1 MYNKEERRFYKLILF
16 VESTSYHKTML
27 PRINKILNS
36 EQLQAV
42 LQKLFQNRPVKII
55 RIIAATGR
63 SQVTWIHIE
72 NVLNRRRMASFL
84 SFDDL
89 IENFW
94 EWLLM
99 LEMFALAAW
108 EINKIREC
116 VWNLVSVGNI
126 VVSKDRSNSGIVTE
140 KNITPEK
147 TKVLTI
153 DWGQTISIE
162 DPGYILVI

>member
-1 MYNKEERRFYKLILF
+1 
-16 VESTSYHKTML
+16 ML

-42 LQKLFQNRPVKII
+42 LQTLFRDRPVKII
-55 RIIAATGR
+55 RVIAATGR

-72 NVLNRRRMASFL
+72 NVLNKRRMASFL

-108 EINKIREC
+108 EINQIREC
-116 VWNLVSVGNI
+116 VWNLINVGNRI
-126 VVSKDRSNSGIVTE
+126 LLKDDSNSGIVME
-140 KNITPEK
+140 KKITPEK
-147 TKVLTI
+147 TKVLKI
-153 DWGQTISIE
+153 NWGQTISAE
-162 DPGYILVI
+162 DPAYIMII

>member
-1 MYNKEERRFYKLILF
+1 
-16 VESTSYHKTML
+16 ML

-36 EQLQAV
+36 EQLEAV
-42 LQKLFQNRPVKII
+42 LQTLFKSRPVKII

-72 NVLNRRRMASFL
+72 NALNQRRMATFL

-94 EWLLM
+94 SWLMM
-99 LEMFALAAW
+99 LEMFALAMW
-108 EINKIREC
+108 EINRLREC
-116 VWNLVSVGNI
+116 VWNLVCVGDRI
-126 VVSKDRSNSGIVTE
+126 LSKDSDNSGVVVE

-147 TKVLTI
+147 NKVLAI
-153 DWGQTISIE
+153 DWGQSISTE
-162 DPGYILVI
+162 DPAYVVVI

>member
-1 MYNKEERRFYKLILF
+1 
-16 VESTSYHKTML
+16 ML

-36 EQLQAV
+36 EQLEAV
-42 LQKLFQNRPVKII
+42 LQTLFQNRPVKII

-72 NVLNRRRMASFL
+72 NALNQRRMASFL

-89 IENFW
+89 IKNFW
-94 EWLLM
+94 QWLLM

-108 EINKIREC
+108 EINRIREC
-116 VWNLVSVGNI
+116 VWNLVCIGDRI
-126 VVSKDRSNSGIVTE
+126 LSKDNCNSGVVIN
-140 KNITPEK
+140 KDITPEK

-153 DWGQTISIE
+153 DWSQYISLE
-162 DPGYILVI
+162 DPAYVIVI